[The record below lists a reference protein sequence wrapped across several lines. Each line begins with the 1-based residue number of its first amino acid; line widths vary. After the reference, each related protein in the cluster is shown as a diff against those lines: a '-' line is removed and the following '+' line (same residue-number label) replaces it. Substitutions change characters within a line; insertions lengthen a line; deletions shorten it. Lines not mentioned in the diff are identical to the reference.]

1 MRLLS
6 KVTFLPR
13 QRAAINYSHKYVL
26 TDKDVMGKQST
37 NENEKI
43 LKEKIMVGFDPENN
57 EQDRRILYEV
67 MGMRIY
73 RGEFH

>member
-1 MRLLS
+1 M
-6 KVTFLPR
+6 V
-13 QRAAINYSHKYVL
+13 
-26 TDKDVMGKQST
+26 GKQSA

-43 LKEKIMVGFDPENN
+43 LKENIMVGFDPENN

-73 RGEFH
+73 RGEFHENSSSESDGEEGDA